1 LTTTVNI
8 DRFINEHKVGR
19 FQVQVLVLCA
29 LALMFDGFDDRS
41 ISFVIPALVTEW
53 GVAKSAF
60 GPILS
65 AGLLG
70 LAVGA
75 LGFGALADRFGR
87 KTIIIVCFSLFGV
100 FTWAMVLATSV
111 TSLLVLKF
119 IAGLGV
125 GGLMPNGF
133 AMITEYAPLRR
144 RALMVA
150 IGGSAYSVGT
160 VLPGL
165 VAAKLF
171 SLYGWQSMFHIGGIA
186 PLILVPVIMVSLPE
200 SIRFLVNFAGNEARI
215 GRVLTRIDPGFT
227 AGPAVRMVS
236 SEARE
241 QGVPIASLLT
251 RGRAP
256 STLLLWVA
264 SFLDLSIVVYLGG
277 WLPTMLNSAGYS
289 LKDSFIAASI
299 YLAGGIAGPPLI
311 GRLMDRFGIR
321 SLAAGYGVAALC
333 ILLLAAAVGGSVAP
347 VALIYVLGF
356 AIGIFV
362 IGGHIG
368 VIALA
373 GQLYP
378 TFMRSTGVGWELGI
392 GRFCAVGSPMLGGLL
407 IAYHWQASSVL
418 SAAAVPA
425 FFAAVVIFLITM
437 IRTPEA
443 KREVAFDKAEAFRQ
457 TAAAD
462 EAVPSAS

>member
-1 LTTTVNI
+1 MTTTVNI

-19 FQVQVLVLCA
+19 FQVQVLILCA

-41 ISFVIPALVTEW
+41 ISFVVPSLATDW
-53 GVAKSAF
+53 GGAKSAF
-60 GPILS
+60 GPVFS

-75 LGFGALADRFGR
+75 LAFGALADRLGR

-160 VLPGL
+160 VLPGP

-171 SLYGWQSMFHIGGIA
+171 AVYGWQSMFHIGGIA
-186 PLILVPVIMVSLPE
+186 PLILVPVIMVRLPE
-200 SIRFLVNFAGNEARI
+200 SIRFLVNFAGNESRI
-215 GRVLTRIDPGFT
+215 GQVLTRIDPSFA
-227 AGPAVRMVS
+227 AGSAVRLVS

-241 QGVPIASLLT
+241 QGVPIAYLLT
-251 RGRAP
+251 RGRAS

-264 SFLDLSIVVYLGG
+264 SFMDLSIVTYVGS
-277 WLPTMLNSAGYS
+277 WLPTVLNSAGYS
-289 LKDSFIAASI
+289 LEDSFLAASI
-299 YLAGGIAGPPLI
+299 YLAGGIAGPPLL

-321 SLAAGYGVAALC
+321 ILAAGYGVAALC
-333 ILLLAAAVGGSVAP
+333 ILLLAATIGAVAP
-347 VALIYVLGF
+347 VALIYVFGF

-368 VIALA
+368 VIALS

-378 TFMRSTGVGWELGI
+378 TFMRSTGVGWSLGI

-407 IAYHWQASSVL
+407 IAYRWQPSSVL
-418 SAAAVPA
+418 SAAAAPA

-437 IRTPEA
+437 IRMPKA
-443 KREVAFDKAEAFRQ
+443 KGEVASEKAQTFRQ
-457 TAAAD
+457 TAEAD
-462 EAVPSAS
+462 EVIPSAS

>member
-19 FQVQVLVLCA
+19 FQVQVLILCA

-41 ISFVIPALVTEW
+41 ISFVVPSLAAEW

-60 GPILS
+60 GPVFS

-75 LGFGALADRFGR
+75 LGFGALADRLGR
-87 KTIIIVCFSLFGV
+87 KTIIIACFSLFGA

-171 SLYGWQSMFHIGGIA
+171 ALYGWQSMFHIGGIA
-186 PLILVPVIMVSLPE
+186 PLILVPVIMVTLPE
-200 SIRFLVNFAGNEARI
+200 SIRFLVHFAGNEARI
-215 GRVLTRIDPGFT
+215 GQVLTRIDPSF
-227 AGPAVRMVS
+227 AADSAVRLVS

-241 QGVPIASLLT
+241 QGVPIAYLLT
-251 RGRAP
+251 RGRAL

-264 SFLDLSIVVYLGG
+264 SFMDLSIVTYLGS
-277 WLPTMLNSAGYS
+277 WLPTVLSSAGYS
-289 LKDSFIAASI
+289 LEDSFLAASI
-299 YLAGGIAGPPLI
+299 YLAGGIAGPPLL

-333 ILLLAAAVGGSVAP
+333 ILLLAAAVGAVAP

-356 AIGIFV
+356 AIGVFV

-368 VIALA
+368 VIALS

-378 TFMRSTGVGWELGI
+378 TFMRSTGVGWSLGI

-407 IAYHWQASSVL
+407 IAYHWQASAVL
-418 SAAAVPA
+418 TAVIVPA
-425 FFAAVVIFLITM
+425 FIAASAIFLIAM
-437 IRTPEA
+437 IRMPEA
-443 KREVAFDKAEAFRQ
+443 TGEVAFDKAEAFRP
-457 TAAAD
+457 TPAAD
-462 EAVPSAS
+462 EVVPSAS